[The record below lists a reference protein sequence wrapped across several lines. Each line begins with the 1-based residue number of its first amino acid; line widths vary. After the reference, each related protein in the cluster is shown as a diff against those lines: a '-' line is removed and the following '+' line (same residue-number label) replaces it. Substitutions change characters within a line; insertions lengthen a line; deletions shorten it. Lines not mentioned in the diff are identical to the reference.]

1 MAGFKSKTTQKASSV
16 EPSNSSNEDKNMI
29 YTCLNCSTELKKDK
43 VYTSRNS
50 LLDKPFTLCK
60 ACACRVANEDIKGC
74 HQVLMLLDIPF
85 LPDLYEVCQA
95 EENMFSA
102 YMLRVNN
109 PRKKYEDDR
118 NLMDLHYCDS
128 PNLNRVEKVDEYLY
142 KSDAAYA
149 VLQDLFGSWWKREQ
163 LVAMDKE
170 LDRMFIDYGG
180 DRDNT
185 PMRDLYCE
193 LITLKWLARDK
204 FSTGAIKEGQALS
217 DTRQKLLKDN
227 GMNVQAIRDKKTND
241 SIGEKIDW
249 SENEPILPSKK
260 YYDVDGIM
268 FMWDKLI
275 TQLLRFIGANK
286 TSVDVDAKEMIDYVD
301 DHPEY
306 CQDRE

>member
-1 MAGFKSKTTQKASSV
+1 LAGFKSKATQKASSV
-16 EPSNSSNEDKNMI
+16 EPSNSSNEDKNMT
-29 YTCLNCSTELKKDK
+29 YTCLNCGTELKKDK
-43 VYTSRNS
+43 VYTSRNP
-50 LLDKPFTLCK
+50 LLDKPYTLCK
-60 ACACRVANEDIKGC
+60 ACACRVANEDVQSC

-118 NLMDLHYCDS
+118 NLMDLHYSDS
-128 PNLNRVEKVDEYLY
+128 PNLNRVEKVDDYLY

-149 VLQDLFGSWWKREQ
+149 VLQDLFGYQWTREQ
-163 LVAMDKE
+163 LVVMNKE
-170 LDRMFIDYGG
+170 LDEMYITYGG
-180 DRDNT
+180 DRDNKPAT
-185 PMRDLYCE
+185 DLYCE
-193 LITLKWLARDK
+193 LINYKWMARDK
-204 FSTGAIKEGQALS
+204 FANGATKDGQGLLDA
-217 DTRQKLLKDN
+217 RQKLLKDN

-241 SIGEKIDW
+241 SMGEKIDW

-260 YYDVDGIM
+260 YYDIDGIM

-275 TQLLRFIGANK
+275 MQLLRFIGANK
-286 TSVDVDAKEMIDYVD
+286 TSVDVDAKEMMDYVD

-306 CQDRE
+306 CQDME